1 MSKRSHVDAE
11 PEDAAQ
17 LFRAAVGPLRRLPA
31 QEPPPRRAP
40 PAPRARMAADDDAA
54 VLDELLHGHFD
65 SAAIEFGDELLYLR
79 QGHSPRLLKRLRC
92 GDFSVQDEIDLHHL
106 RAVAAAELL
115 ATFLADSQRAGYR
128 CIKIIHGKGLRSGQR
143 GPVLKALTAQM
154 LRRRAD
160 VIAFASA
167 RANQGGSGATLV
179 LLLAAR

>member
-40 PAPRARMAADDDAA
+40 PAPRARMTADDDAA

>member
-40 PAPRARMAADDDAA
+40 PGPRAHMAAADDAA
-54 VLDELLHGHFD
+54 VLDELL
-65 SAAIEFGDELLYLR
+65 YLR
-79 QGHSPRLLKRLRC
+79 DGHSPRLLKRLRR
-92 GDFSVQDEIDLHHL
+92 GEYSVQDEIDLHHL
-106 RAVAAAELL
+106 RAVAATELL
-115 ATFLADSQRAGYR
+115 SAFLADSQRAGYR

-143 GPVLKALTAQM
+143 GPVLKALTAHL

-167 RANQGGSGATLV
+167 RASQGGSGATLV
-179 LLLAAR
+179 LLAAR

>member
-1 MSKRSHVDAE
+1 MSKRSHVDTE

-40 PAPRARMAADDDAA
+40 PAPRAHMPAADDAA

-65 SAAIEFGDELLYLR
+65 ATAIELGDELLYLR
-79 QGHSPRLLKRLRC
+79 DGHSPRLLKRLRR
-92 GDFSVQDEIDLHHL
+92 GEYSVQDEIDLHHL
-106 RAVAAAELL
+106 RAVAATELL
-115 ATFLADSQRAGYR
+115 AAFLADSQRAGYR

-143 GPVLKALTAQM
+143 GPVLKALTAHL

-179 LLLAAR
+179 LLAVR